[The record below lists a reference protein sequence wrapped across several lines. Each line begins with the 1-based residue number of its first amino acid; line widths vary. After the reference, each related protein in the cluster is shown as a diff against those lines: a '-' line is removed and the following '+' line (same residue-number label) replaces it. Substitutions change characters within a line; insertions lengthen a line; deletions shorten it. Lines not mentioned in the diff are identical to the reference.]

1 MRKILKKLTVA
12 MTASVVLISAFAGC
26 VYDYNHEAVFTPPAT
41 PNMPY
46 LLTQQTGVATAAQLM
61 EVLDIAGLAF
71 AFVDVNEGF
80 VWTQSFGYADV
91 ASRTPVTEDTIFNI
105 ASTAK
110 MFTAV
115 AVMQLVEGGYLDL
128 DTPVVYYLPEFR
140 NLPHPIFG
148 GNSDDITVR
157 MLLTHTSGIH
167 ELLGNTGAFEAGGL
181 DRDFMN
187 NLIPLMQDL
196 HLQNTQNNRATYA
209 NTGYGLLGVLVASIM
224 GHENYFDGFVNFT
237 DENIFAPLGMTNS
250 SFDIEAHRHLIATP
264 HQNASDA
271 YPFHIY
277 VGMTPTGGMSTTVAD
292 MARFMQA
299 MLGGQNGVISDE
311 TIEYMARNHTA
322 HIPYLATMPGGKQM
336 GFGMMHLP
344 HADGAWTTGHGG
356 NLQHH
361 TEFFLDFERGIGVF
375 VVTNSTTGAPATRM
389 LAETIWRTAV
399 FEATGSPV
407 VQPTDAPAPTQIQL
421 SAEEMEAL
429 TGWYTMAGELAII
442 DGTLVFPAFTGVM
455 PVALTPMSDGSF
467 LSDVGSFWFEQVNDT
482 MFVSLGFAQNMVG
495 ERIYATPATSA
506 IEHLL
511 GDWGVHV
518 EGEFHS
524 GITVSINHAGLIVV
538 SFGGMDFIAE
548 QVDNYTLAFLGRH
561 RIVGSVATFEEI
573 DGVLHMLYS
582 GEFPLV
588 LEN

>member
-187 NLIPLMQDL
+187 NLIPLMQD
-196 HLQNTQNNRATYA
+196 
-209 NTGYGLLGVLVASIM
+209 
-224 GHENYFDGFVNFT
+224 
-237 DENIFAPLGMTNS
+237 
-250 SFDIEAHRHLIATP
+250 
-264 HQNASDA
+264 
-271 YPFHIY
+271 
-277 VGMTPTGGMSTTVAD
+277 
-292 MARFMQA
+292 
-299 MLGGQNGVISDE
+299 
-311 TIEYMARNHTA
+311 
-322 HIPYLATMPGGKQM
+322 
-336 GFGMMHLP
+336 
-344 HADGAWTTGHGG
+344 
-356 NLQHH
+356 
-361 TEFFLDFERGIGVF
+361 
-375 VVTNSTTGAPATRM
+375 
-389 LAETIWRTAV
+389 
-399 FEATGSPV
+399 
-407 VQPTDAPAPTQIQL
+407 
-421 SAEEMEAL
+421 
-429 TGWYTMAGELAII
+429 
-442 DGTLVFPAFTGVM
+442 
-455 PVALTPMSDGSF
+455 
-467 LSDVGSFWFEQVNDT
+467 
-482 MFVSLGFAQNMVG
+482 
-495 ERIYATPATSA
+495 
-506 IEHLL
+506 
-511 GDWGVHV
+511 
-518 EGEFHS
+518 
-524 GITVSINHAGLIVV
+524 
-538 SFGGMDFIAE
+538 
-548 QVDNYTLAFLGRH
+548 
-561 RIVGSVATFEEI
+561 
-573 DGVLHMLYS
+573 
-582 GEFPLV
+582 
-588 LEN
+588 